1 MNDIGYKECK
11 GALIF
16 RYYKFLKFNNGI
28 CFMMP
33 YICIFLAKIRINA
46 LQLISFI
53 L

>member
-11 GALIF
+11 GALMF
-16 RYYKFLKFNNGI
+16 RYYKFLKFSNGI

-33 YICIFLAKIRINA
+33 YICIFLPKIRITA